1 MNKSGIVEKVHELT
15 GIKKGECE
23 TVIDAFILAI
33 KEALIMGE
41 RISIRDFLIFEIVD
55 RKPQKRRNPTTG
67 LIELYPQTKALK
79 CRLSE
84 GLKNL
89 VKE

>member
-41 RISIRDFLIFEIVD
+41 RISLKIY
-55 RKPQKRRNPTTG
+55 KPPKKLDKILTDEN
-67 LIELYPQTKALK
+67 IH
-79 CRLSE
+79 
-84 GLKNL
+84 
-89 VKE
+89 